1 MSVINLQKNQRISLE
16 KPDGTKFTTLSMGL
30 AWDGVSGF
38 LGRTSVDLDAS
49 CLMLNKDKQLVDQ
62 VWYRQLKSQCGSI
75 HHSGDNRTGEGSGD
89 DETIRVNLATVPA
102 NVEYLVFTVNSF
114 TGQNFDKVENAS
126 CRLYDDKGTEQ
137 AKFALSEKGKHTA
150 MIMVSAYRHGDAWK
164 VKAIGHATN
173 CQIASQLMQ
182 DVQNVI

>member
-1 MSVINLQKNQRISLE
+1 MSISLQKNQRISLE
-16 KPDGTKFTTLSMGL
+16 KPDGTKFTSLSMGL

-49 CLMLNKDKQLVDQ
+49 CLMLNKDKQLVEQ
-62 VWYRQLKSQCGSI
+62 VWFQQLDSRCGSI